1 MAAEGKGVVL
11 LGAWPGPFAI
21 KVKIALLEKGIDF
34 EDREEDLSN
43 KSDLLLKMNPVHKLI
58 PVLIHDGRP
67 VCESSIIVEYI
78 DEAWSQGPALLPS
91 DPHERAR
98 SRFWADFAD
107 KKVLSSMRSVR
118 YGLAEAQETGKK
130 ELAEW
135 MKLLESEIGEK
146 GYFGGE
152 SFGHL
157 DLSLVPYYWWFLAL
171 QKTLDLG
178 SVCELH
184 LPKLEGWLKR
194 CLLRGSVT
202 AALLDQD
209 KLCKFILQKRLP
221 AAAPAN

>member
-11 LGAWPGPFAI
+11 LGAWPSPYAI
-21 KVKIALLEKGIDF
+21 KVKIALSEKGVEF
-34 EDREEDLSN
+34 EDREEVLSN

-67 VCESSIIVEYI
+67 VCESPIIVEYI
-78 DEAWSQGPALLPS
+78 DEAWTQGPALLTS

-107 KKVLSSMRSVR
+107 KKVFSSIRSVWF
-118 YGLAEAQETGKK
+118 GSVEAQEAGKK

-135 MKLLESEIGEK
+135 MSLLESELGEK
-146 GYFGGE
+146 AYFGGG

-157 DLSLVPYYWWFLAL
+157 DLSLVPYYWWFHAL
-171 QKTLDLG
+171 KKTLDLG
-178 SVCELH
+178 SASKLH

-202 AALLDQD
+202 AALPEQD
-209 KLCKFILQKRLP
+209 KLCEFIQQIRKKRLP
-221 AAAPAN
+221 TN

>member
-11 LGAWPGPFAI
+11 LGAWASPFVI
-21 KVKIALLEKGIDF
+21 KVKIALSEKGVDF
-34 EDREEDLSN
+34 EDREEDLNN

-67 VCESSIIVEYI
+67 ICESPIIVEYI
-78 DEAWSQGPALLPS
+78 DEAWSQGPTLLPS

-107 KKVLSSMRSVR
+107 KKVIHSIRSAWF
-118 YGLAEAQETGKK
+118 GTAEAQVTGKK

-146 GYFGGE
+146 AYFGGE
-152 SFGHL
+152 RFGHL

-171 QKTLDLG
+171 KKTLDLG
-178 SVCELH
+178 SASELH

-194 CLLRGSVT
+194 CLLRGSVS
-202 AALLDQD
+202 AVLRDED
-209 KLCKFILQKRLP
+209 KLCELILQIRKKRLP
-221 AAAPAN
+221 AN